1 MNFPSK
7 SASKKLTDKEKKIG
21 KYNLQFKNY
30 CHTACKCQL
39 DETSAGKK
47 EEEMRQIY
55 YYILGNDTKLV
66 KVSQSFPSHKEAVCE
81 GDCEEL
87 QIGHM
92 DI

>member
-1 MNFPSK
+1 MRPQL
-7 SASKKLTDKEKKIG
+7 AKK
-21 KYNLQFKNY
+21 
-30 CHTACKCQL
+30 
-39 DETSAGKK
+39 
-47 EEEMRQIY
+47 EEMRQIY

-87 QIGHM
+87 QIGHV